1 MNYEEIHTDK
11 GAHNEC
17 VTVLYEDGTYLV
29 HNNRGTPLTKG
40 KYEKSILNKN
50 IFIIKYI
57 ETEKNNSSF
66 AYYDLDKGVY
76 VVNSICEIS
85 ENYNTG
91 TAEIKKVL

>member
-1 MNYEEIHTDK
+1 M
-11 GAHNEC
+11 
-17 VTVLYEDGTYLV
+17 
-29 HNNRGTPLTKG
+29 
-40 KYEKSILNKN
+40 
-50 IFIIKYI
+50 

-91 TAEIKKVL
+91 TAEIKKAL